1 MLMKPTL
8 TMAQKQ
14 LLVMTPKLQ
23 QAIKILQMPRLELS
37 QYISQQ
43 MQENPFLDE
52 DYDEIEEAPEV
63 EETETKSDDTDD
75 AQSEA
80 EFDLETGLPET
91 DIPGDNDL
99 PEIDITRDDFG
110 DVDWE
115 EYFQDSSSASNEWE
129 EPSDDNRQLN
139 VPTVTE
145 SLQEHLL
152 WQLRM
157 SDISDHDFEI
167 GELIIGEIDDDG
179 YLNAS
184 IEEIAQL
191 SDSETTEV
199 ERVLQ
204 IIQSLDPP
212 GVGTRNLSECL
223 MIQLQQLDLDD
234 TIAYGIV
241 KNGYLD
247 DLKENRYPQVAKSL
261 GIDINLVRDAVS
273 AISSLESKPGR
284 QFSSAK
290 AEYIIPDVIID
301 KIDGKYTVFM
311 DDYGP
316 RLRLSPYYKNFLGSL
331 GTMQEKDREYI
342 QSKFESASWLMESIE
357 RRRRTILKVTESI
370 FDVQR
375 DFLERG
381 HEYLKPLTL
390 RDIADRVGVH
400 EATVS
405 RVVKNRYVQTPR
417 GIFRLKYFFSSG
429 ISNDEGGMT
438 SSISIKEMIKNMIDT
453 EDPKNPL
460 SDNEIEDIL
469 KEKGFKIA
477 RRTIQKYRSELN
489 ILPSSKRKQW

>member
-1 MLMKPTL
+1 
-8 TMAQKQ
+8 
-14 LLVMTPKLQ
+14 
-23 QAIKILQMPRLELS
+23 
-37 QYISQQ
+37 
-43 MQENPFLDE
+43 
-52 DYDEIEEAPEV
+52 
-63 EETETKSDDTDD
+63 
-75 AQSEA
+75 
-80 EFDLETGLPET
+80 
-91 DIPGDNDL
+91 
-99 PEIDITRDDFG
+99 
-110 DVDWE
+110 
-115 EYFQDSSSASNEWE
+115 
-129 EPSDDNRQLN
+129 
-139 VPTVTE
+139 
-145 SLQEHLL
+145 
-152 WQLRM
+152 
-157 SDISDHDFEI
+157 
-167 GELIIGEIDDDG
+167 
-179 YLNAS
+179 
-184 IEEIAQL
+184 
-191 SDSETTEV
+191 
-199 ERVLQ
+199 
-204 IIQSLDPP
+204 
-212 GVGTRNLSECL
+212 
-223 MIQLQQLDLDD
+223 
-234 TIAYGIV
+234 
-241 KNGYLD
+241 
-247 DLKENRYPQVAKSL
+247 
-261 GIDINLVRDAVS
+261 
-273 AISSLESKPGR
+273 
-284 QFSSAK
+284 
-290 AEYIIPDVIID
+290 
-301 KIDGKYTVFM
+301 
-311 DDYGP
+311 
-316 RLRLSPYYKNFLGSL
+316 L